1 MTQIV
6 LFPGQ
11 GSQVKGMGA
20 ELFDRYPEM
29 TATADQVLGYS
40 IKELCVDDPRGELAL
55 TQFTQPALF
64 IVNALMYRAR
74 LDDGA
79 APPDFVAGH
88 SLGEYDALYAAGAF
102 DFATGVTLVK
112 ERGALMGRVSGGGMS
127 AVVGIEPE
135 TIQTVLAESDEG
147 RRVDVANFNSFE
159 QTVIAG
165 PKEDLA
171 AVKPAL
177 DAAGARMVVALNVS
191 APFHSRYM
199 RDAQR
204 EFETFLQGFTFAAPR
219 IPVISNVRARP
230 YEPDMVRAT
239 LAEQIGNSVRW
250 LDSMLYL
257 LEQPEPDFTE
267 VGPGQVLTKLLKQIQ
282 KRAKGK
288 RQRAEGT

>member
-1 MTQIV
+1 MQIV

-11 GSQVKGMGA
+11 GSQVKGMGGG
-20 ELFDRYPEM
+20 LFDRYSDM
-29 TATADQVLGYS
+29 TAAADGILGYS
-40 IKELCVDDPRGELAL
+40 IKELCLEDPRGELGQ

-64 IVNALMYRAR
+64 IVNALTYRAR
-74 LDDGA
+74 LDDGGA
-79 APPDFVAGH
+79 RPEFAAGH
-88 SLGEYDALYAAGAF
+88 SLGEYNALFAAGCF
-102 DFATGVTLVK
+102 DFETGVRMVR

-127 AVVGIEPE
+127 AVIGLEPE
-135 TIQTVLAESDEG
+135 KIQATLFESEEG

-159 QTVIAG
+159 QTVVAG
-165 PKEDLA
+165 PKEDLE

-177 DAAGARMVVALNVS
+177 EAAGARMVIPLNVS

-204 EFETFLQGFTFAAPR
+204 EFEGFLQSFEFAAPEL
-219 IPVISNVRARP
+219 PVISNVRARP
-230 YEPDMVRAT
+230 YEADMVRAT

-257 LEQPEPDFTE
+257 LEKPDATFEE
-267 VGPGQVLTKLLKQIQ
+267 VGPGQVLSKLLKQIQ

-288 RQRAEGT
+288 GQRAEGT

>member
-11 GSQVKGMGA
+11 GSQVQGMGA

-29 TATADQVLGYS
+29 TATADRVLGYS
-40 IKELCVDDPRGELAL
+40 IKELSVDDPRGELGL

-74 LDDGA
+74 LEDGGA
-79 APPDFVAGH
+79 APEVVAGH
-88 SLGEYDALYAAGAF
+88 SLGEYNALYAAGCF
-102 DFATGVTLVK
+102 DFETGVTLVR
-112 ERGALMGRVSGGGMS
+112 ERGALMGRVSGGGMM
-127 AVVGIEPE
+127 AVIGLEPE
-135 TIQTVLAESDEG
+135 KIQTVLSESEEG
-147 RRVDVANFNSFE
+147 RRVDVANFNSFD
-159 QTVIAG
+159 QTVVAG
-165 PKEDLA
+165 PKADLD
-171 AVKPAL
+171 AVKPAIE
-177 DAAGARMVVALNVS
+177 AAGARMVVPLNVS

-204 EFETFLQGFTFAAPR
+204 EFEGFLQGFTFAAPR

-257 LEQPEPDFTE
+257 MEKPEPDFNE

-282 KRAKGK
+282 KRKSKG
-288 RQRAEGT
+288 